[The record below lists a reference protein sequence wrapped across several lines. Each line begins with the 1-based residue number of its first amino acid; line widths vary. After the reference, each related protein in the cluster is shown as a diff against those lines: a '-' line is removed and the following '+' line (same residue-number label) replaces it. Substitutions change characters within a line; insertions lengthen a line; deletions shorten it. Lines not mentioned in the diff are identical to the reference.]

1 MALMTSRS
9 TSAFRLLFSSAFIS
23 LALSSSAFAEET
35 KAPAPE
41 KKAPSEKAESKPA
54 SGPSANELAD
64 RVQKFYDQTK
74 TFRARFKQ
82 RYHIAAYD
90 KTKESTGQVVFQKPG
105 KMSWRYENG
114 NRVVS
119 DGKRIKVYERD
130 NKQMYDQAVDKSQYP
145 AALSFLLGD
154 AKIKSEFRL
163 AKIPSSKV
171 KFEGGY
177 VLLGV
182 PKAKT
187 PAFQKILFYVDAK
200 TYHIRRV
207 IIIDAQRNR
216 NRFDFLAPVVNREV
230 DAEEFKFTPPKGTQV
245 IKP

>member
-1 MALMTSRS
+1 MKKIALLTLRS
-9 TSAFRLLFSSAFIS
+9 TLAFGILTGSAFCS
-23 LALSSSAFAEET
+23 FAQADDAQAPTEKKPT
-35 KAPAPE
+35 APAT
-41 KKAPSEKAESKPA
+41 AEDEA
-54 SGPSANELAD
+54 GLSANELAD
-64 RVQKFYDQTK
+64 RVQQFYDQTK
-74 TFRARFKQ
+74 TFRAGFKQ

-90 KTKESTGQVVFQKPG
+90 KTKESAGQVVFQKPG

-119 DGKRIKVYERD
+119 DGKRIKVYERE
-130 NKQMYDQAVDKSQYP
+130 NKQMYDQGVDKSQYP

-187 PAFQKILFYVDAK
+187 PSFQKILFYVDAK

-216 NRFDFLAPVVNREV
+216 NRFDFLAPVVNRPVE
-230 DAEEFKFTPPKGTQV
+230 AKEFKFVPPKGTQV

>member
-1 MALMTSRS
+1 MTMKKIALLTLRS
-9 TSAFRLLFSSAFIS
+9 T
-23 LALSSSAFAEET
+23 LALSALLGTAFCSIAQADDAQ
-35 KAPAPE
+35 APAP
-41 KKAPSEKAESKPA
+41 KKPSAPADAKPEE
-54 SGPSANELAD
+54 GPSANELAD

-74 TFRARFKQ
+74 TFRAGFKQ

-90 KTKESTGQVVFQKPG
+90 KTKESAGQVVFKKPG

-130 NKQMYDQAVDKSQYP
+130 NKQMYDQGVDKSQYP

-177 VLLGV
+177 VLLGL

-216 NRFDFLAPVVNREV
+216 NRFDFLAPVVNRPV
-230 DAEEFKFTPPKGTQV
+230 DAKEFKFVPPKGTQV